1 MLQGWSEDAGPSTIT
16 NTSGLC
22 SQKRHQCHSALRRAS
37 QKTGWHHAGGDW
49 VPSLLRG
56 HAAGWMGWGGSGAGV
71 CRRASLQDEL
81 RGVPRQ
87 TWHHHRCSRKP
98 GPSGETKC
106 VLAALWS
113 PRVRDTSSLGC
124 FLVTG
129 QLCAV
134 PPLTRSS
141 RCSWLPGSLYSL
153 SAAGD
158 ASYSAAARFQGKRE
172 MSHPST
178 HALGRAWGR
187 SPADAH
193 VHSCWGELSAE
204 PAHAIPASHCCAG
217 AVSRGW
223 EPALHNSKPAA
234 PPLLMCLPSRTRQG
248 LAVTIILLC
257 VNIMTAKSRRTAS
270 T

>member
-1 MLQGWSEDAGPSTIT
+1 MVRGCTTTS
-16 NTSGLC
+16 TSGLC
-22 SQKRHQCHSALRRAS
+22 SRKRHRCRSALKRAG
-37 QKTGWHHAGGDW
+37 QKTGWHRAGGGW

-56 HAAGWMGWGGSGAGV
+56 HAAGWLGRGGSGAGL

-81 RGVPRQ
+81 RGVPEQ
-87 TWHHHRCSRKP
+87 TWHRHRCSRKP

-106 VLAALWS
+106 ILAALWS

-134 PPLTRSS
+134 PLLTRSS

-178 HALGRAWGR
+178 HALGRARGR

-193 VHSCWGELSAE
+193 VRCCRGEPSAE
-204 PAHAIPASHCCAG
+204 PAHAIPASHRCAG

-223 EPALHNSKPAA
+223 EQPGLPPALHNSELAA
-234 PPLLMCLPSRTRQG
+234 PPLLACLPSRARQG